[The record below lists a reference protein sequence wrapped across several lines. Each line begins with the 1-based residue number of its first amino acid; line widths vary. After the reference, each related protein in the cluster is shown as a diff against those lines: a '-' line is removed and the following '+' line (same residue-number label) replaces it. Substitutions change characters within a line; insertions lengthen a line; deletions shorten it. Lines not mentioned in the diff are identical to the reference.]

1 MPIALLLAMQAS
13 GMIVDFMGTRNQ
25 ARLSNMGADLEQ
37 EEIQSNIEQT
47 RLETE
52 DASLQ
57 GLKQLRQNLGTQ
69 AAVLAARGTAS
80 GAGSAVL
87 FGNESVGNFNADE
100 RTRRMNLLAKE
111 KSLQAG
117 STIARLNAQGENTKL
132 WSSFASRSINRF
144 PSSLEGWKSGVS
156 EIKKSFGL
164 TQGA

>member
-13 GMIVDFMGTRNQ
+13 GMIVDWLGTRNQ
-25 ARLSNMGADLEQ
+25 AEIAKMGANLQ
-37 EEIQSNIEQT
+37 QAGITANIEQT

-57 GLKQLRQNLGTQ
+57 ALRQLRQNLGTQ
-69 AAVLAARGTAS
+69 AAIFASRGTNS

-87 FGNESVGNFNADE
+87 FANESVGNFKSDE
-100 RTRRMNLLAKE
+100 RMRRMNLLSKETSLKAGGAIAK
-111 KSLQAG
+111 
-117 STIARLNAQGENTKL
+117 LNAQGENTKL

-144 PSSLEGWKSGVS
+144 PTSPSAYG
-156 EIKKSFGL
+156 EIGKSFGL